1 MLYLHHKIFTK
12 MKHILLFVIAAILSV
27 ASSVSAYADG
37 PKRLDP
43 PDYDNPVGR
52 PQKPAYSPLYYIM
65 AGEEVVVYCDY
76 AAEGEV
82 TITDGTGFV
91 VETQSGEL
99 STGLSMQLPEGE
111 EGTRVLTVLMNGK
124 LYRAYL

>member
-1 MLYLHHKIFTK
+1 

-27 ASSVSAYADG
+27 ASSVSTFADE
-37 PKRLDP
+37 PKRINP
-43 PDYDNPVGR
+43 PEQDNPSKR
-52 PQKPAYSPLYYIM
+52 PKMPAYSPLYYIT
-65 AGEEVVVYCDY
+65 AGDEVVVYCDY

-111 EGTRVLTVLMNGK
+111 EGTRVLIVLMNGK